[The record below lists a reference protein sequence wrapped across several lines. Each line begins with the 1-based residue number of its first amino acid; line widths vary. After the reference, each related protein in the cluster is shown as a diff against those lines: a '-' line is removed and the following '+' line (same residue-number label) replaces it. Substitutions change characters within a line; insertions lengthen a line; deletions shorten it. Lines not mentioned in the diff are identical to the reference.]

1 LAWLPGCSSDYS
13 VDFYYNS
20 APPDDALIDGH
31 QIRIHEGIAV
41 GVDAHPIEDGERMD
55 TKTLLHLVS
64 EDLGVLGIASAI
76 SNHVDVEE
84 REGVNWSFVIFGVK
98 AGSTTVTVF
107 IDGERE
113 VEIPAVVEP
122 Q

>member
-1 LAWLPGCSSDYS
+1 LAWLPGCSANYS
-13 VDFYYNS
+13 VSFDYNS
-20 APPDDALIDGH
+20 APPDDALIDGQ

-41 GVDAHPIEDGERMD
+41 GVDAHPVEDGELMD
-55 TKTLLHLVS
+55 TQTLIHLES
-64 EDLGVLGIASAI
+64 EDPGVLGIASAI
-76 SNHVDVEE
+76 SPDAEE

-98 AGSTTVTVF
+98 AGSTSVTVF

-113 VEIPAVVEP
+113 VEIPAVVDP